1 MRVESERAMAGV
13 LITLAIALCGAG
25 VALVLHVPV
34 PWFTGPLLAIAFAN
48 MAARKLRAVPYA
60 RDAGQWIIGTALG
73 LYFTPDVVRMVLH
86 LAPWIA
92 ANLAFCVVL
101 GGVGA
106 LLLRRFTHESG
117 TTSFFAM
124 AIGGAS
130 EMAAQAERFGA
141 RVDRVAAAHS
151 LRMMMVAL
159 IVPFALQT
167 AGVHGADP
175 YEPAGRTFDPVGFL
189 VLLAVTGGGAIV
201 LLRLRAPNVF
211 MIGPLLVTAAITAAG
226 ITLSSLPTP
235 VVNSG
240 QVLIGIALGTRFSPE
255 FFRAA
260 PGYLTVVAAI
270 TLIYLALAALF
281 GWAVATLSG
290 LNPAT
295 AILATTPGGIGEMAI
310 TAKLLKLGAPIV
322 TAFHSI
328 RMAALVMII
337 GAVYRIARMKIG
349 RAGADAPTAS
359 DTSPGQVSAGDPTPV
374 ARSAKRGE
382 Q

>member
-1 MRVESERAMAGV
+1 
-13 LITLAIALCGAG
+13 
-25 VALVLHVPV
+25 
-34 PWFTGPLLAIAFAN
+34 
-48 MAARKLRAVPYA
+48 
-60 RDAGQWIIGTALG
+60 
-73 LYFTPDVVRMVLH
+73 VV
-86 LAPWIA
+86 
-92 ANLAFCVVL
+92 NLAFCVVL
-101 GGVGA
+101 GGAGA
-106 LLLRRFTHESG
+106 LLLRRLTRESG

-175 YEPAGRTFDPVGFL
+175 YEPAARTFEPIGFL
-189 VLLAVTGGGAIV
+189 VLMGTGGGSAIM

-226 ITLSSLPTP
+226 ITLSSLPAP
-235 VVNSG
+235 IVNSG
-240 QVLIGIALGTRFSPE
+240 QLLIGIALGTRFSPE

-260 PGYLTVVAAI
+260 PGYLAAVAAI
-270 TLIYLALAALF
+270 TLAYLALATLF
-281 GWAVATLSG
+281 GWAIATLSG

-349 RAGADAPTAS
+349 RAGARAPT
-359 DTSPGQVSAGDPTPV
+359 PGAAPPDQASAGDPTAV
-374 ARSAKRGE
+374 SAIAKGDG

>member
-1 MRVESERAMAGV
+1 MTGV
-13 LITLAIALCGAG
+13 LTTLATALCGAG
-25 VALVLHVPV
+25 VALLLHVPL
-34 PWFTGPLLAIAFAN
+34 PWFTGPLLAVALAN
-48 MAARKLRAVPYA
+48 MAVRKLQAVPYA

-73 LYFTPDVVRMVLH
+73 LYFTPDVVRMVIR
-86 LAPWIA
+86 LAAWLA
-92 ANLAFCVVL
+92 ANLAFCLVL
-101 GGVGA
+101 GGAGA
-106 LLLRRFTHESG
+106 LLLRRFTGESG

-130 EMAAQAERFGA
+130 EMAAQAERHGA

-175 YEPAGRTFDPVGFL
+175 YEPAARTFDPVGFL
-189 VLLAVTGGGAIV
+189 VLSAVTGGGAVV
-201 LLRLRAPNVF
+201 LLRMRAPNVF

-240 QVLIGIALGTRFSPE
+240 QLLIGIALGTRFSPE

-260 PGYLTVVAAI
+260 PGYLAVVAAI
-270 TLIYLALAALF
+270 TLAYLAIAALF
-281 GWAVATLSG
+281 GWAVAMVAG

-337 GAVYRIARMKIG
+337 GAVYRFARMG
-349 RAGADAPTAS
+349 LRRTGADEPMVGEK
-359 DTSPGQVSAGDPTPV
+359 SPVQVSAENLTTAASSSSKD
-374 ARSAKRGE
+374 
-382 Q
+382 QQ